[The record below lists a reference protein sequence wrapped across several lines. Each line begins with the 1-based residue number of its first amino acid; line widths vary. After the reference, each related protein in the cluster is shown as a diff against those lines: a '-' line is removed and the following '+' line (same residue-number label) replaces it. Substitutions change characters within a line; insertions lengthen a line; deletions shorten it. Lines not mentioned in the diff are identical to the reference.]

1 MAQSMTKN
9 VFTDIEFA
17 HLGAGQIAYVRKM
30 NTDELAKNF
39 PALPPMASGFD
50 LWVLFAA
57 NGDPI
62 ILSDERGKVSDSA
75 SEHDLKTVAL
85 H

>member
-1 MAQSMTKN
+1 MAQSTQKN

-17 HLGAGQIAYVRKM
+17 HLGAGQIGYIRKM
-30 NTDELAKNF
+30 NTDDLSKNF
-39 PALPPMASGFD
+39 PALPPMAPGFD

-57 NGDPI
+57 NGEPI
-62 ILSDERGKVSDSA
+62 LLSDEQDKVSDSA

-85 H
+85 Q